1 MRIDLDE
8 GTWPDQRIERVV
20 FGPDVTIK
28 YVAHAGLLFQEQRHF
43 TQTLKH
49 SMHEIRLFQR
59 NFVLQF
65 QRSRNRRL
73 CSRDS
78 SAPEMRVR
86 QRDQSLFFVQVGDIK
101 SEQGQDLVD
110 IAFVNKTQAVELLQ
124 AWFGF
129 PVFEVAYPIVRHIV
143 CRIFLFL
150 YDSLAESLVLD
161 LAQVD
166 RIDAG
171 GLGVL
176 LGLREW
182 ACSHAIRSQLMNVTD
197 QVEHVLE
204 LTKLDRVLEF
214 CSVED
219 MLQLLH
225 FAAAIAPRSFDRA
238 NQRIMKD
245 SVEGQDAPPAAQRDS
260 LPTGTIVRSQEWAGV
275 PADMQSAQTGALI
288 SNEGSASRQEYDS
301 HC

>member
-1 MRIDLDE
+1 MLNATAQKLADSTVLRCQGRIVIGDAYAIL
-8 GTWPDQRIERVV
+8 RNAVLR
-20 FGPDVTIK
+20 
-28 YVAHAGLLFQEQRHF
+28 
-43 TQTLKH
+43 QTHTRTL
-49 SMHEIRLFQR
+49 I
-59 NFVLQF
+59 
-65 QRSRNRRL
+65 
-73 CSRDS
+73 
-78 SAPEMRVR
+78 
-86 QRDQSLFFVQVGDIK
+86 
-101 SEQGQDLVD
+101 
-110 IAFVNKTQAVELLQ
+110 
-124 AWFGF
+124 
-129 PVFEVAYPIVRHIV
+129 
-143 CRIFLFL
+143 
-150 YDSLAESLVLD
+150 LD

-182 ACSHAIRSQLMNVTD
+182 ACSHAIRFQLMNVMN

-219 MLQLLH
+219 MLQLLN
-225 FAAAIAPRSFDRA
+225 FAAAIAPRSVDQA

-245 SVEGQDAPPAAQRDS
+245 NCKYSVEGQDAPPAAQRDS
-260 LPTGTIVRSQEWAGV
+260 LPTGTTARSQEWAGV
-275 PADMQSAQTGALI
+275 PADMQWAQTGARI